1 MEKLKRCRRLLCIA
15 VMLLLVLILE
25 LVIRGMTGS
34 LSSQQTASRWSEDG
48 TYAQVSA
55 FFTPETNVTES
66 QMLPFSIQLKEALD
80 EAGVEADSANGR
92 NYVCAYSTR
101 STITLTGNKNS
112 ITTTVYGVSD
122 DFFLFH
128 PLKCVSGNT
137 SFAGSGEDANT
148 VILDENAAW
157 QLFGATDVAGMCVE
171 IGDTSYIISGVVK
184 SENGI
189 YAEKS
194 GATEVTVYVPYWIL
208 AAQQGDEDN
217 TLTVSNL
224 EVLAKNPVK
233 KFGYDT
239 VENLLKTYLGMEEG
253 NYVLVENSSRY
264 GLLSRLAILKNFG
277 TRSMNTDG
285 IVYPYWENRARA
297 FEDITG
303 VLFVAEILLL
313 VYPVICAA
321 LFIRF
326 CWKKKGVAWNWLK
339 EHAIWLFH
347 QIKPALRSIKKASS
361 PKSKKSMKIAKR
373 R

>member
-15 VMLLLVLILE
+15 VMLLLVLLLE
-25 LVIRGMTGS
+25 LVIRRMTGS
-34 LSSQQTASRWSEDG
+34 LSSQQTASRWAEDG

-55 FFTPETNVTES
+55 FFKPETTVTET

-80 EAGVEADSANGR
+80 EAGVEADSSNGR
-92 NYVCAYSTR
+92 SYVCTYSTKGELG
-101 STITLTGNKNS
+101 LTGNKNS
-112 ITTTVYGVSD
+112 ITATAYGVSE

-137 SFAGSGEDANT
+137 SFTGNEEEADT

-157 QLFGATDVAGMCVE
+157 QLFGATNVAGMCVE
-171 IGDTSYIISGVVK
+171 IGDTSYIIGGVVK
-184 SENGI
+184 SEKGLFT
-189 YAEKS
+189 EKS
-194 GATEVTVYVPYWIL
+194 GATEVTVYVPYRIL
-208 AAQQGDEDN
+208 AAQQGDDDN
-217 TLTVSNL
+217 ALTVNNL
-224 EVLAKNPVK
+224 EVLVKNPVK
-233 KFGYDT
+233 KFGCDT
-239 VENLLKTYLGMEEG
+239 VENLLKTYLGMDEDD
-253 NYVLVENSSRY
+253 YVLVENSSRY
-264 GLLSRLAILKNFG
+264 GLLNRLNILKSFG

-297 FEDITG
+297 YEDITG
-303 VLFVAEILLL
+303 VLFVMEILLL

-339 EHAIWLFH
+339 EHAVWLFH
-347 QIKPALRSIKKASS
+347 QMKPALRSIKKASAA
-361 PKSKKSMKIAKR
+361 KSKKSMKIAKR